1 MVGRGQ
7 FTFIGYLVQRNQNLL
22 LVYIPG
28 DEERFIKETYV
39 KAYRTWF
46 TQVEEQDLEMLDR
59 GRMIYGSGYI
69 YTANRDL
76 PEVRLRTLIVLKAMK
91 EGIEPPDH
99 VDMVDVKEHLRDLPA
114 GMHASEKQRRRALK
128 AGIVLPEGYT
138 FVSSYERE
146 QKRDLTEGGE
156 E

>member
-1 MVGRGQ
+1 MGWGQ
-7 FTFIGYLVQRNQNLL
+7 FTFIGYLVQRNENLL

-28 DEERFIKETYV
+28 YGEKYIKDTYI

-46 TQVEEQDLEMLDR
+46 TDVEEQDLDRLDR

-69 YTANRDL
+69 SMESRDL
-76 PEVRLRTLIVLKAMK
+76 PEVRLRELIVLKAKK
-91 EGIEPPDH
+91 EGIKPPAH
-99 VDMVDVKEHLRDLPA
+99 VDVVDVKEHLRDLPA
-114 GMHASEKQRRRALK
+114 GMHASEKQRREALK

-146 QKRDLTEGGE
+146 KKRDLSEGRE
-156 E
+156 A

>member
-1 MVGRGQ
+1 MIGRGQ
-7 FTFIGYLVQRNQNLL
+7 FTFIGYLAQRNKNLL

-28 DEERFIKETYV
+28 DEEKFIKDTFV

-46 TQVEEQDLEMLDR
+46 TRVEERDLERLDR

-69 YTANRDL
+69 YTESRDL
-76 PEVRLRTLIVLKAMK
+76 PEIRLRKLIVLQAKK
-91 EGIEPPDH
+91 EGIEPPAH

-114 GMHASEKQRRRALK
+114 GMHASEKQRRKALK

-146 QKRDLTEGGE
+146 KERDLTEGGQE
-156 E
+156 

>member
-7 FTFIGYLVQRNQNLL
+7 FTFIGYLVQKKKNLL

-28 DEERFIKETYV
+28 DEEIIKETYV

-46 TQVEEQDLEMLDR
+46 TSVEERDLEKLDR
-59 GRMIYGSGYI
+59 GRMIYGNGYI
-69 YTANRDL
+69 YTEKEDL
-76 PEVRLRTLIVLKAMK
+76 PEVRLRKLIVLKAKK
-91 EGIEPPDH
+91 EGIEPPAH

-114 GMHASEKQRRRALK
+114 GMHASEKQRRKALK

>member
-7 FTFIGYLVQRNQNLL
+7 FTFIGYLVQKKKNLL

-28 DEERFIKETYV
+28 DEKFTKETYV

-46 TQVEEQDLEMLDR
+46 TQVEEQDLEKLDR

-76 PEVRLRTLIVLKAMK
+76 PEVRLRKLIVLRAKK
-91 EGIEPPDH
+91 EGIEPPAH
-99 VDMVDVKEHLRDLPA
+99 VDVVDVKEHLRDLPA

>member
-7 FTFIGYLVQRNQNLL
+7 FTFIGYLVQRNKNLL

-28 DEERFIKETYV
+28 DEEKSFNETYV

-46 TQVEEQDLEMLDR
+46 TRVKERGLEKLDR
-59 GRMIYGSGYI
+59 GRMIYGNGYI
-69 YTANRDL
+69 CTVNRDL

-91 EGIEPPDH
+91 EGIEPPEH

>member
-7 FTFIGYLVQRNQNLL
+7 FTFIGYLVQKNKNLL

-28 DEERFIKETYV
+28 YGEEFIKDTYI

-46 TQVEEQDLEMLDR
+46 TRVEEWNLEKLDR
-59 GRMIYGSGYI
+59 GRLIYGSGYI
-69 YTANRDL
+69 YMENRDL
-76 PEVRLRTLIVLKAMK
+76 PEVRLRELIVLKARQ
-91 EGIEPPDH
+91 EGIKPPAH
-99 VDMVDVKEHLRDLPA
+99 VDMVDVKEHLRDLPD
-114 GMHASEKQRRRALK
+114 GMHASEKQRREALK

-146 QKRDLTEGGE
+146 QKRDLSEGRE
-156 E
+156 A

>member
-7 FTFIGYLVQRNQNLL
+7 FTFIGYLVQRNENLL

-28 DEERFIKETYV
+28 DEEEFIKDTYI
-39 KAYRTWF
+39 KAHRTWF
-46 TQVEEQDLEMLDR
+46 THVEEREWERLDP

-69 YTANRDL
+69 YTEIKDL
-76 PEVRLRTLIVLKAMK
+76 PEVRLRKLIVLKARK
-91 EGIEPPDH
+91 EGIEPPAH
-99 VDMVDVKEHLRDLPA
+99 VDMVGVKEHLRDLPA
-114 GMHASEKQRRRALK
+114 GMHASEKQRREALK

-146 QKRDLTEGGE
+146 QKRDLTKGE
-156 E
+156 QE